1 MNEPIIKIG
10 VTYTGTDEKHSNYVR
25 WLKGNEHIE
34 ITTLSP
40 LHTDLESIQDFDGI
54 LLSGGVDMHPK
65 FYNSTVTDYPNAPQ
79 HFHEKRDE
87 FEIAVFQKS
96 QQNNIPLLA
105 VCRGMQMVNCILG
118 GNLTQDIGPE
128 ANGIHKFEH
137 HDKGHGINIVP
148 ATLLNEIT
156 GVDRTMSNSA
166 HHQCINNLGEGLL
179 VNCRSDDGIVE
190 GIEWEQKENKPFFL
204 GIQWH
209 PERMYKFHL
218 NELPST
224 KNIRDRFIKAIKKSI
239 KKSGKVTL

>member
-40 LHTDLESIQDFDGI
+40 LHTDLESIKDFDGI

-79 HFHEKRDE
+79 HFYEKRDE
-87 FEIAVFQKS
+87 FEIAVFQKT
-96 QQNNIPLLA
+96 QQNYIPVLA

-128 ANGIHKFEH
+128 ANGIHKFEN
-137 HDKGHGINIVP
+137 HDKGHGINIMP
-148 ATLLNEIT
+148 ATLLKEIT
-156 GVDRTMSNSA
+156 GVDRTMTNSA

-179 VNCRSDDGIVE
+179 INCQSDDGIVE
-190 GIEWEQKENKPFFL
+190 GIEWEHKENKPFFL

-218 NELPST
+218 NELPLT
-224 KNIRDRFIKAIKKSI
+224 KNIRDRFIKEIKKSTQ
-239 KKSGKVTL
+239 KTV